1 MNKLK
6 LNSRKQVFKKYGNT
20 IQVGDKNGNV
30 IAFKLKKNLSRIN
43 KFSNNILPS
52 GFETFK

>member
-20 IQVGDKNGNV
+20 IQVRDNKGKL
-30 IAFKLKKNLSRIN
+30 IAFKQKKTLPRID
-43 KFSNNILPS
+43 KFSTNILPS